1 MRTELRR
8 RPRGGQGQLQSDR
21 YSGHLISHVGKG
33 PDFHR
38 IACEIFSFHT
48 VLKINLAEG
57 KISQR
62 SDRYILFYIR

>member
-1 MRTELRR
+1 MRIAQPRG
-8 RPRGGQGQLQSDR
+8 PRGGQGQKQPDG
-21 YSGHLISHVGKG
+21 YSRHLIPHVNKG

-38 IACEIFSFHT
+38 VACEIFSFHT

-57 KISQR
+57 RISQR